1 VGAACGGDD
10 DDDGTAGDTF
20 VSDIRPA
27 IEAVEAELGAGQEF
41 FEVTANEQVVNLF
54 VAVDD
59 ATAAVPYVYLDGE
72 LQPPAPTL
80 TGASGFT
87 FTADAV
93 DFDED
98 SILDAV
104 SEELPESTIERVQH
118 RGRRGWRRPLRRAH
132 ALRRRRR
139 ARGHPRPRRCRPR
152 RRPALN
158 RPAMSE
164 APHLVGSLI
173 AGCGWGERPRR
184 SGRGSGGSRLG
195 MTPGWYRVRRHVH
208 VGSVQ
213 EAIVVDEQ
221 EVVVDEQQRDRK
233 ERDRQANGEGVGNRP
248 RPHAPGGFGLAP

>member
-1 VGAACGGDD
+1 LGRNVAVAVAVLLGAACGGDD
-10 DDDGTAGDTF
+10 DGDGTAGDTF

-104 SEELPESTIERVQH
+104 SEELPASTI
-118 RGRRGWRRPLRRAH
+118 G
-132 ALRRRRR
+132 ALSIE
-139 ARGHPRPRRCRPR
+139 G
-152 RRPALN
+152 
-158 RPAMSE
+158 
-164 APHLVGSLI
+164 
-173 AGCGWGERPRR
+173 
-184 SGRGSGGSRLG
+184 
-195 MTPGWYRVRRHVH
+195 
-208 VGSVQ
+208 
-213 EAIVVDEQ
+213 
-221 EVVVDEQQRDRK
+221 
-233 ERDRQANGEGVGNRP
+233 GEGGAVRYVALMRSDVG
-248 RPHAPGGFGLAP
+248 GVLEVTLAPDGAVLAVDPL